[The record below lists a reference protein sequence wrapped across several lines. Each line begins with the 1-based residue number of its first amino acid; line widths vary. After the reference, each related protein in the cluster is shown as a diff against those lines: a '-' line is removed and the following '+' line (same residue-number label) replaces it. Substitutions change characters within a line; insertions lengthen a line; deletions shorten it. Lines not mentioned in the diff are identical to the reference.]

1 MSLHGLNS
9 VVNNGGYI
17 IMTAE
22 WLKSLLEKVDDDYE
36 IKILDFRSE
45 LDLDISNVRID
56 LENKVIVFEED
67 IK

>member
-45 LDLDISNVRID
+45 LELDISNVRID
-56 LENKVIVFEED
+56 LDNKVIIFEED

>member
-1 MSLHGLNS
+1 MTQSGINS

-17 IMTAE
+17 NMTAE

-45 LDLDISNVRID
+45 LELDISNVRID

>member
-1 MSLHGLNS
+1 MSQYGINS

-45 LDLDISNVRID
+45 LELDISNVRID

>member
-36 IKILDFRSE
+36 VKILDFRSE
-45 LDLDISNVRID
+45 LELDISNVRID
-56 LENKVIVFEED
+56 LENKAIVFEED

>member
-1 MSLHGLNS
+1 MIQSEINS

-22 WLKSLLEKVDDDYE
+22 WLKSLLEKVNDDYE

-45 LDLDISNVRID
+45 LELDISNVRID
-56 LENKVIVFEED
+56 LDNKVIVFEED

>member
-1 MSLHGLNS
+1 
-9 VVNNGGYI
+9 
-17 IMTAE
+17 MTAE
-22 WLKSLLEKVDDDYE
+22 WLKSLLEKVDDDYK

-45 LDLDISNVRID
+45 LELDISNVRID

>member
-1 MSLHGLNS
+1 
-9 VVNNGGYI
+9 
-17 IMTAE
+17 MTSE

-36 IKILDFRSE
+36 VKILDFRSE
-45 LDLDISNVRID
+45 LELDISNVRID

>member
-1 MSLHGLNS
+1 
-9 VVNNGGYI
+9 
-17 IMTAE
+17 MTAE

-45 LDLDISNVRID
+45 LELDISNGRID
-56 LENKVIVFEED
+56 LDNKVIVFEED

>member
-1 MSLHGLNS
+1 
-9 VVNNGGYI
+9 
-17 IMTAE
+17 MTAE

-45 LDLDISNVRID
+45 LELDISNVRID

-67 IK
+67 MK

>member
-22 WLKSLLEKVDDDYE
+22 WLKLLLEKVDDDYE

-45 LDLDISNVRID
+45 LELDISNVRID

>member
-1 MSLHGLNS
+1 
-9 VVNNGGYI
+9 
-17 IMTAE
+17 MTAE

-36 IKILDFRSE
+36 VKILDFRSE
-45 LDLDISNVRID
+45 LELDISNVRIN

>member
-1 MSLHGLNS
+1 MSQYGINS

-17 IMTAE
+17 NIKAE

-36 IKILDFRSE
+36 IKILNFRSE
-45 LDLDISNVRID
+45 LELDISNVRID

>member
-1 MSLHGLNS
+1 
-9 VVNNGGYI
+9 
-17 IMTAE
+17 MTAE

-45 LDLDISNVRID
+45 LELDISNVRID
-56 LENKVIVFEED
+56 LKNKVIVFEED

>member
-9 VVNNGGYI
+9 VVNNGGHI

-45 LDLDISNVRID
+45 LELDISNVRID

>member
-1 MSLHGLNS
+1 MSQYGINS
-9 VVNNGGYI
+9 VVNNVGYI
-17 IMTAE
+17 NMTAE

-45 LDLDISNVRID
+45 LELDISNVRID

>member
-45 LDLDISNVRID
+45 LELDISNVRID
-56 LENKVIVFEED
+56 LENKVIVFEEE

>member
-1 MSLHGLNS
+1 
-9 VVNNGGYI
+9 
-17 IMTAE
+17 MTAE

-45 LDLDISNVRID
+45 LELDISNVRID

>member
-1 MSLHGLNS
+1 MIQSEINS

-22 WLKSLLEKVDDDYE
+22 WLKSLLEKVNDDYE

-45 LDLDISNVRID
+45 LELDISNVRID

>member
-45 LDLDISNVRID
+45 LELDISNVRID
-56 LENKVIVFEED
+56 LDNKVIVFEED

>member
-1 MSLHGLNS
+1 MSLLGLNL

-45 LDLDISNVRID
+45 LELDISNVRID

>member
-1 MSLHGLNS
+1 
-9 VVNNGGYI
+9 
-17 IMTAE
+17 MTAE

-36 IKILDFRSE
+36 VKILDFRSE
-45 LDLDISNVRID
+45 LELDISNVRID

>member
-1 MSLHGLNS
+1 MTQSGINS

-36 IKILDFRSE
+36 VKILDFRSE
-45 LDLDISNVRID
+45 LELDISNVRID
-56 LENKVIVFEED
+56 LDNKVIVFEED

>member
-17 IMTAE
+17 IITAE

-45 LDLDISNVRID
+45 LELDISNVRID

>member
-1 MSLHGLNS
+1 MSLHGLNL

-45 LDLDISNVRID
+45 LELDISNVRIE

>member
-1 MSLHGLNS
+1 
-9 VVNNGGYI
+9 
-17 IMTAE
+17 MTAE

-45 LDLDISNVRID
+45 LKLDISNVRID

>member
-45 LDLDISNVRID
+45 LELDISNVRID
-56 LENKVIVFEED
+56 LENKVTVFEED

>member
-1 MSLHGLNS
+1 MSLHGPNS

-45 LDLDISNVRID
+45 LELDISNVRID

>member
-1 MSLHGLNS
+1 MSQYGINS

-17 IMTAE
+17 NMTAE

-45 LDLDISNVRID
+45 LELDISNVRID

>member
-1 MSLHGLNS
+1 MSQYGINS

-17 IMTAE
+17 SMTSE

-45 LDLDISNVRID
+45 LELDISNVRID
-56 LENKVIVFEED
+56 LDNKVIVFEED

>member
-36 IKILDFRSE
+36 VKILDFRSE
-45 LDLDISNVRID
+45 LELDISNVRID
-56 LENKVIVFEED
+56 LKNKVIVFEED

>member
-36 IKILDFRSE
+36 VKILDFRSE
-45 LDLDISNVRID
+45 LELDISNVRID
-56 LENKVIVFEED
+56 LENKVIVFEKD

>member
-1 MSLHGLNS
+1 MSQYGINS

-36 IKILDFRSE
+36 VKILDFRSE
-45 LDLDISNVRID
+45 LELDISNVRID
-56 LENKVIVFEED
+56 LENKVIVFEEY

>member
-1 MSLHGLNS
+1 MIQSGINS
-9 VVNNGGYI
+9 VVNNRGYI
-17 IMTAE
+17 SMTAE

-45 LDLDISNVRID
+45 LELDISNVRID

>member
-45 LDLDISNVRID
+45 LELDISNVRID